1 MTAPNL
7 ILTNSVVGNTVL
19 WAANTTLSS
28 ILSNASGS
36 NQSIKLNTVM
46 YSNGGANN
54 IPIYCDVYRNGVG
67 YPIAN
72 YVTLP
77 QYSTLVVQAKDT
89 AIYLIEGDTLRA
101 NVTNGNNGPVTVIVS
116 YEVIS

>member
-1 MTAPNL
+1 MSAPNL
-7 ILTNSVVGNTVL
+7 ILTSNIVGNTVL
-19 WAANTTLSS
+19 YTANTTLTQ

-36 NQSIKLNTVM
+36 NQSIKLNTII

-54 IPIYCDVYRNGVG
+54 LPIYCDVLRNGVG

-77 QYSTLVVQAKDT
+77 GFSTLVVQAKDT
-89 AIYLIEGDTLRA
+89 AIYLIEGDSLRA
-101 NVTNGNNGPVTVIVS
+101 NVTSANNGPVNVIVS